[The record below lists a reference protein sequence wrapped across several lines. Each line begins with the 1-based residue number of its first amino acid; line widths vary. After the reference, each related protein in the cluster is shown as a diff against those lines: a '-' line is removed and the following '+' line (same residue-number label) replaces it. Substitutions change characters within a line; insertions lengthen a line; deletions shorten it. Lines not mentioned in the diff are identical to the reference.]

1 MAPIELHLFVNN
13 YEEWGYKCIG
23 SEEDSKN
30 FSNQVNG
37 DQARY
42 PPPPGYKYKDLM
54 FPFKWCNY
62 KKCMKLKKFTGVVGN
77 VLDLEEWMEHPIVE
91 PLITDPDVVYSIVY
105 FNKLDGKEI
114 TEDQAFEACRSMDPS
129 KKPPSNRPGKRPAPS
144 SGPPDTPSKSTKPAT
159 SE

>member
-42 PPPPGYKYKDLM
+42 PPPP
-54 FPFKWCNY
+54 
-62 KKCMKLKKFTGVVGN
+62 
-77 VLDLEEWMEHPIVE
+77 
-91 PLITDPDVVYSIVY
+91 
-105 FNKLDGKEI
+105 
-114 TEDQAFEACRSMDPS
+114 DQAFEACRSMDPS